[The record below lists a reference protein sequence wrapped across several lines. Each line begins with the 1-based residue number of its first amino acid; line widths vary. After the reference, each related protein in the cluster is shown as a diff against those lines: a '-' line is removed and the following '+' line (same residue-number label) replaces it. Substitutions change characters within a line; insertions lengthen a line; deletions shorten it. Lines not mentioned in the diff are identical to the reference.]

1 MFNQPKLTNNTYF
14 KSRIINIYTIN
25 PQTSDLQLLQYKV
38 SVTIYIYHYAS
49 IYLSCYKKEGKK
61 KSKIELT
68 LNMAPK
74 TPKTTAI
81 KPA

>member
-1 MFNQPKLTNNTYF
+1 MFNQHKLTNNTYF
-14 KSRIINIYTIN
+14 KSRIVNIYTIN

-38 SVTIYIYHYAS
+38 SVTIYIYNYAS
-49 IYLSCYKKEGKK
+49 IYLSCYKKEEKK
-61 KSKIELT
+61 KSKVELT

-74 TPKTTAI
+74 TPNTTAI